1 MHEMSLCSAMVELL
15 IKQAEQQSFNKVTAV
30 WVDVGAFSCV
40 EPEALSFCFSEAARG
55 SLVENAQLHLNC
67 PDGKAWCFD
76 CEKDVVI
83 AMLGEHCPE
92 CNSYQLKRAEDDNL
106 RITEIEVE

>member
-15 IKQAEQQSFNKVTAV
+15 IKQAEQQKFKKVTAV
-30 WVDVGAFSCV
+30 WVDVGPFSCV
-40 EPEALSFCFSEAARG
+40 EPEALSFCFLEVAKG
-55 SLVENAQLHLNC
+55 SLVESAQLHLNC

-76 CEKDVVI
+76 CEQDVVI
-83 AMLGEHCPE
+83 SMLGEHCPE
-92 CNSYQLKRAEDDNL
+92 CNGYQLKRAEEDNL